1 MANETPK
8 NEHNHLENEKI
19 GSKKIYAIFIIIGGV
34 LMALVLSLSLISFGG
49 GDSENTKSESE
60 ANKLFALL
68 SGESGDDKEAFGELE
83 SNPDAEFSEANGI
96 DGDTQKLLDSVGKES
111 YSNQNPN
118 DYGDCLDCQTQKKLK
133 QQLKQCVEQCGD
145 DANCKLK
152 CVETYQQAL
161 DDYANL
167 NNPLSK
173 KMAELKEKLQSCL
186 ATCNGDKECEQKCQ
200 REYEKALA
208 ELQKFNSL
216 SSKEKA
222 LAQLKEKLENCL
234 MTCNGDKDCE
244 QKCIKEYEAAVA
256 ELERMSEFGE
266 LSDDLI
272 SSVANG
278 QNFQGQLGQNGA
290 TLGTLGTLG
299 KANDSTDSKEQEQ
312 PWWLS
317 KDGFVKPRI
326 IKGTSAGL
334 ITAKP
339 SENAEKDKQKPL
351 TQEEMEQKTLQALN
365 KMIDNAQNVDY
376 KAIMAANME
385 MMEAMNP
392 IDKAAMGMNSDTAYR
407 QQSEFKGDTFLP
419 SAATFSTFNQS
430 LLMPKGT
437 YIPCS
442 LQTRIVSELK
452 GQIGCIVATDIYSAN
467 GQTLLIEKGS
477 FINGSYTN
485 ADVND
490 GTTRLYVVWSEIR
503 TPHNVIIPVESGAS
517 DPLGGSGIAGDRDN
531 HYLERFGAAILLSV
545 IDGTIKS
552 LGQFVNAQI
561 APNTQMFNPQQAN
574 QLANTALRQTIN
586 IKPTIY
592 RNHGDLV
599 GVYVNKDIDFSRV
612 YQLQL
617 RRKQQ

>member
-1 MANETPK
+1 MANKTPK
-8 NEHNHLENEKI
+8 NEHNGLENEKS

-34 LMALVLSLSLISFGG
+34 LLALVLSLSLISFSGN
-49 GDSENTKSESE
+49 DSENGKNENES
-60 ANKLFALL
+60 NKLFSLL
-68 SGESGDDKEAFGELE
+68 SGESSDNKESFGELE
-83 SNPDAEFSEANGI
+83 SNPDTEFSEANVV
-96 DGDTQKLLDSVGKES
+96 DGDTQRLLDSASGS
-111 YSNQNPN
+111 SASNLMPN
-118 DYGDCLDCQTQKKLK
+118 QSGSSECLDCQTQKKLK
-133 QQLKQCVEQCGD
+133 EQLKQCVEQCGD
-145 DANCKLK
+145 DTNCKLK
-152 CVETYQQAL
+152 CIETYQQAL
-161 DDYANL
+161 DDYAKL
-167 NNPLSK
+167 NGLSSK
-173 KMAELKEKLQSCL
+173 EKALAKLKERLENCL
-186 ATCNGDKECEQKCQ
+186 TTCNGDRACEKKCVE
-200 REYEKALA
+200 EYEKALA
-208 ELQKFNSL
+208 EL
-216 SSKEKA
+216 
-222 LAQLKEKLENCL
+222 
-234 MTCNGDKDCE
+234 E
-244 QKCIKEYEAAVA
+244 QK
-256 ELERMSEFGE
+256 SEFGE
-266 LSDDLI
+266 LNDDLI

-278 QNFQGQLGQNGA
+278 QNFQGQVGQNGA
-290 TLGTLGTLG
+290 TLGALGNAGDTPNPNEEER
-299 KANDSTDSKEQEQ
+299 A
-312 PWWLS
+312 WWLT

-326 IKGTSAGL
+326 IKGASAGM

-339 SENAEKDKQKPL
+339 SENSEKDKQKPL

-376 KAIMAANME
+376 KAIMAANAE
-385 MMEAMNP
+385 MMETMNP
-392 IDKAAMGMNSDTAYR
+392 IDRAAMGVNSDVAYR

-419 SAATFSTFNQS
+419 TAATFSNFNQS

-490 GTTRLYVVWSEIR
+490 GSTRLYVVWSEIR

-545 IDGTIKS
+545 IDGTIKA

-561 APNTQMFNPQQAN
+561 APNTQMFSPQQAN

-617 RRKQQ
+617 RRKQ

>member
-186 ATCNGDKECEQKCQ
+186 
-200 REYEKALA
+200 
-208 ELQKFNSL
+208 
-216 SSKEKA
+216 
-222 LAQLKEKLENCL
+222 

-299 KANDSTDSKEQEQ
+299 KANDSADSKEQEQ

-351 TQEEMEQKTLQALN
+351 TQEEMEQKTFQALN

-467 GQTLLIEKGS
+467 GQTLLVEKGS

>member
-1 MANETPK
+1 MANKTPK
-8 NEHNHLENEKI
+8 NEHNGLENEKS
-19 GSKKIYAIFIIIGGV
+19 GSNKIYAIFIIIGGV
-34 LMALVLSLSLISFGG
+34 LLALVLSLSLISFGG

-60 ANKLFALL
+60 ANKLFSLL
-68 SGESGDDKEAFGELE
+68 SGESSDSKEAFNDLE
-83 SNPDAEFSEANGI
+83 SNPDAEFSEANAI
-96 DGDTQKLLDSVGKES
+96 DSDTQKLLDSAGKYVGDEF
-111 YSNQNPN
+111 NQGKGGN
-118 DYGDCLDCQTQKKLK
+118 GECLDCQTQKKLK
-133 QQLKQCVEQCGD
+133 EQLKQCVAQCGD

-152 CVETYQQAL
+152 CIETYQQAL
-161 DDYANL
+161 DDYAKL
-167 NNPLSK
+167 N
-173 KMAELKEKLQSCL
+173 
-186 ATCNGDKECEQKCQ
+186 G
-200 REYEKALA
+200 
-208 ELQKFNSL
+208 L

-222 LAQLKEKLENCL
+222 LAKLKEQLENCL
-234 MTCNGDKDCE
+234 MTCNGDKACE
-244 QKCIKEYEAAVA
+244 AKCVEAYEKALA
-256 ELERMSEFGE
+256 ELEKQSEFGE
-266 LSDDLI
+266 LNDDLI

-278 QNFQGQLGQNGA
+278 ENYQGQGGQNGT
-290 TLGTLGTLG
+290 TLNTLNGLNNTS
-299 KANDSTDSKEQEQ
+299 DTSKEEEQ
-312 PWWLS
+312 AWWLT

-326 IKGTSAGL
+326 IKGASVSM

-339 SENAEKDKQKPL
+339 SENSDKDKKPL
-351 TQEEMEQKTLQALN
+351 TQEEMQQKTLQALS
-365 KMIDNAQNVDY
+365 KMIDNTQNIDY
-376 KAIMAANME
+376 KALMAANTE
-385 MMEAMNP
+385 TLEEMNP
-392 IDKAAMGMNSDTAYR
+392 IDRAAMGINPDVAYR

-490 GTTRLYVVWSEIR
+490 GSTRLYVVWSEIR

-545 IDGTIKS
+545 IDGTMKS

-561 APNTQMFNPQQAN
+561 APNTQMFSPQQAN

-617 RRKQQ
+617 RRKQ

>member
-60 ANKLFALL
+60 ANELFALL

-186 ATCNGDKECEQKCQ
+186 ATCNGDK
-200 REYEKALA
+200 
-208 ELQKFNSL
+208 
-216 SSKEKA
+216 
-222 LAQLKEKLENCL
+222 
-234 MTCNGDKDCE
+234 DCE

-272 SSVANG
+272 SSVSNG

-299 KANDSTDSKEQEQ
+299 KANDSADSKEQEQ

-326 IKGTSAGL
+326 IKGASAGM

-339 SENAEKDKQKPL
+339 SENSEKDKQKPL

-419 SAATFSTFNQS
+419 TAATFSSFNQS